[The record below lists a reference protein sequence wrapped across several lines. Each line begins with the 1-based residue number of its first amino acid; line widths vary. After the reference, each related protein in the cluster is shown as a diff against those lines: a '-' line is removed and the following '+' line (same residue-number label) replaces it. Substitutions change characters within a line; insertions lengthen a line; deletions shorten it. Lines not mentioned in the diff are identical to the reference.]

1 MVTINKMQ
9 QQSEPFRLPVN
20 ESGNVVVPLDKNG
33 NRDYGAVQRHY
44 QIFVKGWTT
53 EELSMRYTDALKLLK
68 GDCEG
73 DANEEAKVTA
83 RWIRLMEQQNKVPV
97 DPKRRWVLAM
107 LLGIPAASF
116 GLASIDDPFTAR
128 QKMISTPG
136 KKQKD
141 LIDIVEYRAF
151 LRSFWQSSWD
161 CINVAVAKS
170 LLADIQYRIEQI
182 HQEVLYVNHKEYTQM
197 MSLLCYYHQLDA
209 RIAGDLMHLSD
220 ALSSMNKA
228 YRNAK
233 ILKSYELQALV
244 LYRRGYVYFRNGYTR
259 IACDDFDAA
268 KKLVPYISKALRGD
282 ILLAAGQGHAFLAQT
297 ETERKEFLT
306 LLDEAYNNVGEAKT
320 DGVEHFMGFDER
332 VYILDRAG
340 ALTGSPIAK
349 YRNASEASEL
359 ITRLISPANALRRQ
373 TAISRIEAKI
383 YLDKGYHKMAAVRAV
398 DALSSMSYAWNIVDM
413 GLLHQ
418 RLQESKYADLKEV
431 TDLGLV
437 LLKARQ
443 PHVFN

>member
-1 MVTINKMQ
+1 MVTIKEIPQ
-9 QQSEPFRLPVN
+9 HLRQFRLLVDK
-20 ESGNVVVPLDKNG
+20 SGNVIVPLDNNG

-44 QIFVKGWTT
+44 RIFVKEWST

-68 GDCEG
+68 GEDG
-73 DANEEAKVTA
+73 DDEDEETKVTA

-97 DPKRRWVLAM
+97 NPKRRWVLAM

-116 GLASIDDPFTAR
+116 GLAPIDDSFTKR
-128 QKMISTPG
+128 QTMATIQRKPG
-136 KKQKD
+136 KP
-141 LIDIVEYRAF
+141 LDIAEYTTF
-151 LRSFWQSSWD
+151 LQLSWQSSWEHMNATGAQSILD
-161 CINVAVAKS
+161 
-170 LLADIQYRIEQI
+170 DIQRRIERL
-182 HQEVLYVNHKEYTQM
+182 HQEVLYEKKDDYKQM
-197 MSLLCYYHQLDA
+197 MRLLCYYHQLDA

-233 ILKSYELQALV
+233 LLKSYELQALV
-244 LYRRGYVYFRNGYTR
+244 LYRRGYIYFRNGYTQ

-268 KKLVPYISKALRGD
+268 KKLLPHISRPLRGD

-297 ETERKEFLT
+297 DTERKSFLS
-306 LLDEAYNNVGEAKT
+306 LLDEAYNNIGETKI
-320 DGVEHFMGFDER
+320 DEVEHFMGFDES
-332 VYILDRAG
+332 VYMLDRAG
-340 ALTGSPIAK
+340 ALTGSPMVK

-359 ITRLISPANALRRQ
+359 ITKLTLPSNSPRRKA
-373 TAISRIEAKI
+373 AICRIEAKI
-383 YLDKGYHKMAAVRAV
+383 YLDKGYHKMAATHAI

-413 GLLHQ
+413 GMLHQ
-418 RLQESKYADLKEV
+418 RLQESKYANLKEV

-443 PHVFN
+443 PQIFN